1 MIKKINVRKDQLA
14 LLSRNGDYYKVLHAG
29 EHILP
34 WLNTPEVLL
43 ITLDGSEVPD
53 VLADFCAAFSLIGW
67 KVSWWQTCRKLKP
80 GRCIWTVFCLR
91 SCRHQRAV
99 YTGV

>member
-53 VLADFCAAFSLIGW
+53 VLAD
-67 KVSWWQTCRKLKP
+67 
-80 GRCIWTVFCLR
+80 
-91 SCRHQRAV
+91 
-99 YTGV
+99 

>member
-1 MIKKINVRKDQLA
+1 MIKKISVRKDQLA

-29 EHILP
+29 EHLLP

-53 VLADFCAAFSLIGW
+53 VLADYLRRFQPFAGDPAAINASFVLA
-67 KVSWWQTCRKLKP
+67 CR
-80 GRCIWTVFCLR
+80 G
-91 SCRHQRAV
+91 
-99 YTGV
+99 

>member
-43 ITLDGSEVPD
+43 ITLDGS
-53 VLADFCAAFSLIGW
+53 
-67 KVSWWQTCRKLKP
+67 
-80 GRCIWTVFCLR
+80 
-91 SCRHQRAV
+91 
-99 YTGV
+99 

>member
-1 MIKKINVRKDQLA
+1 MIKKISVRKDQLA

-29 EHILP
+29 EHLLP

-53 VLADFCAAFSLIGW
+53 VLADYLRRFQPEW
-67 KVSWWQTCRKLKP
+67 VERY
-80 GRCIWTVFCLR
+80 GRLV
-91 SCRHQRAV
+91 
-99 YTGV
+99 GD